1 MSSSAKKNKPMAA
14 APSKTSKFH
23 IDADHCFN
31 GLEFTVKEMQEALE
45 AFHLKKKKITE
56 WLYNDKTPIFI
67 DANVLLSVYFSPVP
81 LREHLSK
88 FLQDNQSRL
97 YITSQV
103 ERELIRHRLEFID
116 KNKGN
121 LKAAAKKVKAAI
133 GNFETDFSKMFKELK
148 NASVNAH
155 FVDSMPQTDALID
168 GLEAMATNEHLLSAE
183 FSAFNDKLKEIDEKF
198 NEEFDKL
205 FEKIDIEYR
214 DPILSAI
221 SKINVLPPLSQSE
234 YDFVKTLYTKL
245 LERYDADK
253 DKLAPYLR
261 FPGSGEDRD
270 TAIKDEPW
278 GDLVIYHQVL
288 AFMAENHLD
297 AIFLTN
303 DKAKLDWMK
312 KDGEPYSYYIAD
324 AYKNTGHSL
333 FIIPEER
340 FFPNN
345 DYKSIEEIRIDEDS
359 VGDTSSVRAA
369 SALPGI
375 EGLDI
380 TRHFDLKNINEEQ
393 FVSEFDEYSQWADN
407 YGEKYVSKAYFIYVV
422 LGNQGYKY
430 SKSFE
435 VLDRLVEDNKFVL
448 YEKKKNGYTI
458 PSIRKNNQ
466 EQPAPIVEKAVKN
479 EG

>member
-1 MSSSAKKNKPMAA
+1 MSSTAKKTKPMEASS
-14 APSKTSKFH
+14 SKHSKFH
-23 IDADHCFN
+23 VDADHCFN

-45 AFHLKKKKITE
+45 TFHHKKKKITE

-67 DANVLLSVYFSPVP
+67 DANVLLNVYFSPVP

-103 ERELIRHRLEFID
+103 EREFIRHRLEFID
-116 KNKGN
+116 KYRGN
-121 LKAAAKKVKAAI
+121 LKAAANKVKSAI
-133 GNFETDFSKMFKELK
+133 SNFEIDYGKLYKELK

-168 GLEAMATNEHLLSAE
+168 SLETIVTNENLLSAE
-183 FSAFNDKLKEIDEKF
+183 YSSFKEKLDEVGERF

-205 FEKIDIEYR
+205 FDKIDIEYR

-234 YDFVKTLYTKL
+234 CDFVKTLYKNL

-261 FPGSGEDRD
+261 FPGSGENRD
-270 TAIKDEPW
+270 TAIKGEPW

-288 AFMAENHLD
+288 AFMAENHKD

-303 DKAKLDWMK
+303 DKSKLDWMK

-324 AYKNTGHSL
+324 AYKHTGQSL

-345 DYKSIEEIRIDEDS
+345 DYKSLEEIRMDEDS
-359 VGDTSSVRAA
+359 VGDTGGVGIAMS
-369 SALPGI
+369 LPGI
-375 EGLDI
+375 EGIDI
-380 TRHFDLKNINEEQ
+380 TTHFGFKSISEEQ
-393 FVSEFDEYSQWADN
+393 FISEFDVYNQWADN

-422 LGNQGYKY
+422 LGNQGYRY

-435 VLDRLVEDNKFVL
+435 TLDKLVADNRFEL
-448 YEKKKNGYTI
+448 YDKEKDGYTI
-458 PSIRKNNQ
+458 ASIRKIN
-466 EQPAPIVEKAVKN
+466 
-479 EG
+479 